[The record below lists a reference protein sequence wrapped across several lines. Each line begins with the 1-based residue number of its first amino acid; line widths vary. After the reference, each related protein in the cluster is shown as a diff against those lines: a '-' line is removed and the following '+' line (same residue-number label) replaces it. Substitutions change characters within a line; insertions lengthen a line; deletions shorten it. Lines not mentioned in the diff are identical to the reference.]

1 MTWGIWYCQVSI
13 QRIRSE
19 QGAGM
24 LTKRR
29 TGNGE
34 RGTGNG
40 ERGTNTGNVKMKNA
54 RTKLNF
60 HPNPISNFIS
70 SCLFCSH
77 FLFFHSPCSISAPH
91 SPSRRL
97 KLC

>member
-1 MTWGIWYCQVSI
+1 MTWGIWYCHVSI

-29 TGNGE
+29 T
-34 RGTGNG
+34 RNG
-40 ERGTNTGNVKMKNA
+40 ERGTNTENVKMKDA

-70 SCLFCSH
+70 KSCLEQLLVLRATFRISCNF
-77 FLFFHSPCSISAPH
+77 FLF
-91 SPSRRL
+91 
-97 KLC
+97 

>member
-1 MTWGIWYCQVSI
+1 MTWGIWYCHVSI

-29 TGNGE
+29 T
-34 RGTGNG
+34 RNG
-40 ERGTNTGNVKMKNA
+40 ERGTNTENVKMKNA

-70 SCLFCSH
+70 KSCLEQLLVLRATFRISCNF
-77 FLFFHSPCSISAPH
+77 FLF
-91 SPSRRL
+91 
-97 KLC
+97 

>member
-1 MTWGIWYCQVSI
+1 MTWGIWYCHVSI

-29 TGNGE
+29 T
-34 RGTGNG
+34 RNG
-40 ERGTNTGNVKMKNA
+40 ERGTNTENVKMKNA

-70 SCLFCSH
+70 SSLFCSH

-91 SPSRRL
+91 SPPRGL